1 MIKLETLSEEINCL
15 IYEFGFPIMPK
26 LYKKDRINIWG
37 RDNNKENLTIR
48 YRFRLLWDFIYKKL
62 ISFAGIGN
70 PSNFFDLLKDNR
82 LNVVKE
88 IEFPDHKNYSE
99 KELEKLV
106 ELEKKYN
113 AKLITTEKDYL
124 RIKSL
129 HRRRIDFI
137 PIKVKID
144 KQDELIEII
153 KKILK
158 WKYLNI

>member
-1 MIKLETLSEEINCL
+1 MINGNKNIEFEEKL
-15 IYEFGFPIMPK
+15 
-26 LYKKDRINIWG
+26 KKYNRNIKFFYFHYSLKNF
-37 RDNNKENLTIR
+37 DAFKN
-48 YRFRLLWDFIYKKL
+48 KKL

-88 IEFPDHKNYSE
+88 IEFPDHYNYSE
-99 KELEKLV
+99 KDLEKLV

-137 PIKVKID
+137 PIKVEID

-158 WKYLNI
+158 